1 MLTERVIKPPR
12 RDGGVSALPVL
23 DHARQILRTIGWP
36 LAGNHELIAD
46 CIQSIAK
53 AKALDFSKASEYLA
67 RAIRL
72 AREQGIVIDRF
83 FFADG
88 RYMEIRPAHQ
98 VSPGG
103 DCRTCGD
110 EGLLLQS
117 PDIPGLRLIACPH
130 CAKGREQAARLDKR
144 NTAIQQEQFCNL
156 FLELPESQREA
167 S

>member
-1 MLTERVIKPPR
+1 M
-12 RDGGVSALPVL
+12 
-23 DHARQILRTIGWP
+23 GWP

-53 AKALDFSKASEYLA
+53 AKALDFPKASEYLT

-72 AREQGIVIDRF
+72 AREQGIAIDRF

-88 RYMEIRPAHQ
+88 RYMEIRPVRQ

-117 PDIPGLRLIACPH
+117 PDIPGLRLIACPN
-130 CAKGREQAARLDKR
+130 CVKGQEQAARLDKR
-144 NTAIQQEQFCNL
+144 NTDTQQEQFCNL
-156 FLELPESQREA
+156 SLEVPESQHEFSRT
-167 S
+167 